1 MHTQQIAWLGCAVKG
16 SDGKPTQTTRAQQ
29 IRRDGGTIRLPPVER
44 VGHLAG
50 YLQQSGTY
58 QHGAMGLVPLT
69 ATELL
74 AWCAGTC
81 KRLAAWEF
89 SALLAAS
96 RAYVSQT
103 YADADAPPPYGSLSD
118 LSDPQILSQRL
129 ARSLGGLARPI
140 KRKTKD

>member
-1 MHTQQIAWLGCAVKG
+1 MHTQQLAWLGCAVKG

-29 IRRDGGTIRLPPVER
+29 IRCDGGAIRLPSVER
-44 VGHLAG
+44 VQHLVS

-58 QHGAMGLVPLT
+58 MHGAMGLVPLT

-74 AWCAGTC
+74 AWCTGTC

-89 SALLAAS
+89 AALLAAS
-96 RAYVSQT
+96 RAYVTQM
-103 YADADAPPPYGSLSD
+103 YADAAKPPFGSLAD
-118 LSDPQILSQRL
+118 LSDPQTLSQRM

-140 KRKTKD
+140 KRKNKA